1 MLINV
6 YHCLS
11 IDALLAS
18 PHNED
23 QRLRGPPLGNW
34 ESVYKAYF
42 RGGVPQIN
50 VLQFQIPNQDVYRSH
65 LFCGYYDQLLYGQI
79 VPAFGRA
86 ILDMVGPGFPIGH
99 HPSFLHFYQYM
110 KHLAIYYQPIARPL
124 SVTISPS

>member
-1 MLINV
+1 MV
-6 YHCLS
+6 HS

-23 QRLRGPPLGNW
+23 QRLRRPPLGNW

-50 VLQFQIPNQDVYRSH
+50 VLQFKILNQDVYRSH
-65 LFCGYYDQLLYGQI
+65 LFCGYYDQLLHGQI

-99 HPSFLHFYQYM
+99 HPSFLHFHPDGYRM
-110 KHLAIYYQPIARPL
+110 GKLEL
-124 SVTISPS
+124 DLT